1 VGEEASAF
9 ELFEEQ
15 LGVELVD
22 HFAQGHLFLGLFVFD
37 YRDLSA
43 PVEVRDEAAH
53 QSVLELETRLVRF

>member
-1 VGEEASAF
+1 
-9 ELFEEQ
+9 
-15 LGVELVD
+15 
-22 HFAQGHLFLGLFVFD
+22 LFLGLFVFD